1 MRSVAKRRFPIILII
16 LFALVGIALSVAIGR
31 VVAAGARETAA
42 SGSIDENSA
51 ATVPMFV

>member
-1 MRSVAKRRFPIILII
+1 MRSVAKRRFPIILIM

-42 SGSIDENSA
+42 GWIIEEDSA
-51 ATVPMFV
+51 ATVPLFV

>member
-1 MRSVAKRRFPIILII
+1 MRSVAKRRFPIVLII

-42 SGSIDENSA
+42 SGIIEEKPA

>member
-31 VVAAGARETAA
+31 VIAAGARETAA
-42 SGSIDENSA
+42 SGIIEMARCSNACS
-51 ATVPMFV
+51 T